1 MSATSP
7 IRSLTNA
14 EKARYVE
21 VRAGLRNGS
30 IFAVTYGFDRREQE
44 TWSDSSTLMSSRC
57 GCLREHQ
64 ISSALRSMIRENV
77 EMCVTVTDGPKFA
90 PVPRIEY
97 DEVVRVI
104 EFQTYKDEA
113 IACHDGIPPYVVRHI
128 LNKSRFEAGKPL
140 WEVYVADGS
149 MVIFH
154 CHNLLFDLFAAG
166 NFHVR
171 FQQAL
176 QRCDKNEPHNET
188 LFVYEDPLPQLPTYP
203 DACTLAGVDSP
214 LAKTP
219 FISFF
224 KNVYRY
230 TLKQPFSALASAL
243 LPSAQ
248 MNRSSLGR
256 KPFQLP
262 LDKENLYGTTV
273 SGYLNSKKLDSLLK
287 LISKEKVC
295 VRSFLCAI
303 TLLSLKPLIRNFEG
317 SIAFSIP
324 LDMRTEA
331 RETSP
336 FGFQSKRIL
345 VDCPLAL
352 IDDRVFESLFNQA
365 SKRRKTKLDKSSP
378 KFAEALLEYQFK
390 RVTKHVMKSLSVQ
403 TNGDRMGQRKYPK
416 CKLQKKKIIEINVV
430 DMGTSPSARF
440 QIKNMNFTDSLGSE
454 TFISLSCALMRGVGM
469 NICMHYLERDSMDM
483 FVDCFQTF
491 LDELS

>member
-1 MSATSP
+1 MPATSA
-7 IRSLTNA
+7 IRSLTSA
-14 EKARYVE
+14 EKARYAE

-30 IFAVTYGFDRREQE
+30 LFAVTYGFDRREQE

-90 PVPRIEY
+90 PVSRIEY
-97 DEVVRVI
+97 DDVVRVI

-113 IACHDGIPPYVVRHI
+113 IACHDGIPPYVARHI
-128 LNKSRFEAGKPL
+128 LNKSKFEAGKPL
-140 WEVYVADGS
+140 WEVYIADGS

-154 CHNLLFDLFAAG
+154 CHNVLFDLFAAG

-176 QRCDKNEPHNET
+176 QRCEKNEPHNET
-188 LFVYEDPLPQLPTYP
+188 LFVYEGGPLQLPIDP
-203 DACTLAGVDSP
+203 DACSLPGVDVPYPASSP
-214 LAKTP
+214 
-219 FISFF
+219 FVSFV
-224 KNVYRY
+224 KNVCRY
-230 TLKQPFSALASAL
+230 ALKPFGALASAVT
-243 LPSAQ
+243 PSLRL
-248 MNRSSLGR
+248 NRSSLGR
-256 KPFQLP
+256 KPFLLT
-262 LDKENLYGTTV
+262 LDKESLYGTTV

-287 LISKEKVC
+287 LISKEEVC

-303 TLLSLKPLIRNFEG
+303 TLLSLKPLIRNFDG

-324 LDMRTEA
+324 LDLRTESHK
-331 RETSP
+331 TTP

-352 IDDRVFESLFNQA
+352 IDDRVFESLFNRP
-365 SKRRKTKLDKSSP
+365 SKQRKTKLDKNSP
-378 KFAEALLEYQFK
+378 KFSEGLLEYQFK
-390 RVTKHVMKSLSVQ
+390 RVTTHVMKSLTAQ
-403 TNGDRMGQRKYPK
+403 TSGDWTGKRKYSK
-416 CKLQKKKIIEINVV
+416 CQLRKKKIIEINVV

-454 TFISLSCALMRGVGM
+454 TFMSLSCALMRGVGM
-469 NICMHYLERDSMDM
+469 NMCMHYLERDSMDM